1 MSWDDNVRK
10 VVDQNNLKMIGAELG
25 DYFLTP
31 NPADN
36 GDVEAT
42 VKVNSFR
49 PYLGLGFGRAVPK
62 GRLGCQF
69 DLGVQFWGKPE
80 IYAPTYNKTTGTYQN
95 EKLDPD
101 NVGDDA
107 GKVLKAISKV
117 SVYPVLN
124 FRLVGRIL

>member
-1 MSWDDNVRK
+1 M
-10 VVDQNNLKMIGAELG
+10 M
-25 DYFLTP
+25 
-31 NPADN
+31 
-36 GDVEAT
+36 
-42 VKVNSFR
+42 
-49 PYLGLGFGRAVPK
+49 
-62 GRLGCQF
+62 
-69 DLGVQFWGKPE
+69 GVQFWGKPE
-80 IYAPTYNKTTGTYQN
+80 IYAPTYNKATGTYQN